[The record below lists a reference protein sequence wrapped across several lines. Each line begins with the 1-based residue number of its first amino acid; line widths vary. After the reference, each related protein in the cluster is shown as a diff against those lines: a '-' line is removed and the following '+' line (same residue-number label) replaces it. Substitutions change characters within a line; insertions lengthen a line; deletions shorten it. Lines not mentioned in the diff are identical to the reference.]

1 MQQNNSHWFY
11 EPVKKLDG
19 DALKKAEAHQASL
32 TKPPGSLGELEN
44 IAIKFAAWQ
53 GRVKPELD
61 RIGICVFAADHGICA
76 KGISAFPQAVTLQMV
91 ANFVAGG
98 AAISVLAKALN
109 ADFSVVNMGVAHP
122 LLTDDGVINAAV
134 AAGTADF
141 SETAAMST
149 EQCLQALN
157 AGKKQVVDT
166 DWQLFIGGEM
176 GIGNTTSA
184 TALYCA
190 LLGLSPRE
198 AAGPGTGISS
208 QGITLKAQLIN
219 DALER
224 HVNKGTT
231 ALQVLQTMGGFEI
244 AALVGAYITCA
255 QQGIPVLV
263 DGFICTAAALIAIK
277 LNPEVQKWM
286 LFAHKSAEP
295 AHSRALDYLNVR
307 PLLDLSMRLGEGSG
321 AAVALPIVK
330 SALQLHNHMA
340 TFTQANVSNG
350 SS

>member
-1 MQQNNSHWFY
+1 MQENNSYWFY

-19 DALKKAEAHQASL
+19 DALKKAEDHQASL

-76 KGISAFPQAVTLQMV
+76 KGISAFPQAVTVQMV

-122 LLTDDGVINAAV
+122 LLTDNGVINAV
-134 AAGTADF
+134 IAAGTADF
-141 SETAAMST
+141 SEQAAMSS

-157 AGKKQVVDT
+157 AGKKQVMDA

-190 LLGLSPRE
+190 LLGISPSE

-208 QGITLKAQLIN
+208 QGVTLKAQLIN
-219 DALER
+219 HALER
-224 HVNKGTT
+224 HVNEETT
-231 ALQVLQTMGGFEI
+231 AWQVLQTMGGFEI
-244 AALVGAYITCA
+244 AALVGAYIACA

-277 LNPEVQKWM
+277 LNPDVQKWM

-350 SS
+350 S

>member
-76 KGISAFPQAVTLQMV
+76 KGISAFPQAVTVQMV

-109 ADFSVVNMGVAHP
+109 ADFSVVNTGVAHP
-122 LLTDDGVINAAV
+122 LLADDGVINAAV

-141 SETAAMST
+141 SEAAAMSP

-157 AGKKQVVDT
+157 TGKKQVVDT

-190 LLGLSPRE
+190 LLGLSSRK

-244 AALVGAYITCA
+244 AALVGAYIACA

-277 LNPEVQKWM
+277 LNPDVQKWM

-295 AHSRALDYLNVR
+295 AHIQALDYLNVR